1 MFRMRLWGRNSR
13 PDVQMGHAFYPT
25 LRAELGRDFALSR
38 QVKLRPFIAAQG
50 EAAVAISHQQSPVS
64 D

>member
-1 MFRMRLWGRNSR
+1 
-13 PDVQMGHAFYPT
+13 MGHAFYPT
-25 LRAELGRDFALSR
+25 LRAELGRDFALSG
-38 QVKLRPFIAAQG
+38 QVNLRPFIAAQG